1 MDERVE
7 RLEIKLSYQDD
18 TVQALS
24 DIVARQDRD
33 IEFLKREITMLK
45 EKLQDIHVSVVKPE
59 ADETP
64 PPHY

>member
-1 MDERVE
+1 MEDRIEQ
-7 RLEIKLSYQDD
+7 LEIKLSFQDD

-33 IEFLKREITMLK
+33 IERLKQEIIMLK
-45 EKLQDIHVSVVKPE
+45 EKMQEIRVSAVKAE
-59 ADETP
+59 ADEMP

>member
-7 RLEIKLSYQDD
+7 RLEIKLSFQED

-45 EKLQDIHVSVVKPE
+45 EKLQDINVSVVKPE

>member
-1 MDERVE
+1 MEDRIEH
-7 RLEIKLSYQDD
+7 LEIKLSFQDD

-33 IEFLKREITMLK
+33 IERLKQEIILLK
-45 EKLQDIHVSVVKPE
+45 EKVQEIRVSAVKAE